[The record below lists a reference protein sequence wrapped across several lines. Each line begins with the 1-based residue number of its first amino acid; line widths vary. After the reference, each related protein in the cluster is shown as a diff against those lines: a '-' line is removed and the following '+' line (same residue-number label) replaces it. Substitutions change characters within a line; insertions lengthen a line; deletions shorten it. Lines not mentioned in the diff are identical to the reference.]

1 MKKIIYKLR
10 VHFLAILGGLFFLTS
25 CNKDLEQFAAIPK
38 PVYPT
43 GPGIAATLA
52 ADPNYSFYSA
62 MITRAGLTASLN
74 DSTKTFTLFAT
85 DNAGM
90 RLFVSAASGGL
101 IPPVGA
107 PDATYLGFISTILPA
122 ASAAGIVQ
130 YNTVG
135 QKLPFSSIPTTF
147 PNYPYT
153 SQIILDP
160 NQPFVRL
167 PIFPVRGTTFSY
179 VNTLPVIATDKV
191 AANGVIHT
199 TFSIV
204 TPPSATLRAMIAAE
218 PTLSYFRA
226 AILRADSGAV
236 VKPNNDSTNFL
247 NYLLGYGVTNMTV
260 LTPNDAAFQTLVFGL
275 VYSQVF
281 AATGNAAL
289 AVATANGAVAAGPAF
304 LSTNNVSTALVK
316 GLMAYHFLAS
326 NSTPVNT
333 TGSYKPD
340 IRVFSNNIP
349 ATPIF
354 IKTLVN
360 GGIAAHP
367 GISAQSTY
375 TGPFATSIAFKGY
388 GTFPPGGAPYSGAAA
403 TTVAIDKHAVN
414 GVYHIINSV
423 LLPQ

>member
-1 MKKIIYKLR
+1 MKILSNKLK
-10 VHFLAILGGLFFLTS
+10 VNTLLTLAVIFFLTS
-25 CNKDLEQFAAIPK
+25 CNKDVEQFAAIPT
-38 PVYPT
+38 PVYPS
-43 GPGIAATLA
+43 GKGIAATLA
-52 ADPNYSFYSA
+52 ADANYSFYAA

-74 DSTKTFTLFAT
+74 DTTKTFTLFAT

-90 RLFVSAASGGL
+90 KLFVTSASGGG
-101 IPPVGA
+101 VGPGA
-107 PDATYLGFISTILPA
+107 SDATFLGFISGSLPA

-135 QKLPFSSIPTTF
+135 QKVPFSAVPTTF

-160 NQPFVRL
+160 AQPFVRL
-167 PIFPVRGTTFSY
+167 PIFPVRGTNSY
-179 VNTLPVIATDKV
+179 VNNLPVTSTDKV
-191 AANGVIHT
+191 AANGLIHT
-199 TFSIV
+199 TYTV
-204 TPPSATLRAMIAAE
+204 VAPPSATLRAMIASE
-218 PTLSYFRA
+218 PTLSYYRT

-236 VKPNNDSTNFL
+236 VKPGNDSTNFL

-260 LTPNDAAFQTLVFGL
+260 LAPNDAAFQTLVFGL

-281 AATGNAAL
+281 AATGNAPLAL
-289 AVATANGAVAAGPAF
+289 ATANGAVAAGPAF
-304 LSTNNVSTALVK
+304 LMTNNVSTALVK
-316 GLMAYHFLAS
+316 GIMAYHFLAS

-360 GGIAAHP
+360 AGIGAHP

-375 TGPFATSIAFKGY
+375 AGPFATSIAFKGY
-388 GTFPPGGAPYSGAAA
+388 GTFPPGGAPYSGPAA